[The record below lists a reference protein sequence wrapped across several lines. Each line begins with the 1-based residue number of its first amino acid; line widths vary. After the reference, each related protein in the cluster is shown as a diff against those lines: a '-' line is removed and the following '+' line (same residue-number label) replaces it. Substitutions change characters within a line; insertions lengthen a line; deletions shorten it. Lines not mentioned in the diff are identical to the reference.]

1 MAARQVVVMAR
12 WPAAGRCK
20 RRLAITTGAAA
31 AARVQQRLTA
41 HTLAT
46 ARLAADQAQAEL
58 LLAVD
63 GLGPRAMARWGRALG
78 ADAAVLQGRGS
89 LGRRMQGQLQRRFQ
103 RGAQQVVLIGTD
115 LPGLEVADLTAAF
128 DHLQQ
133 SPLVLGPAADG
144 GYWLIGL
151 TRSGF
156 ERAGAALM
164 AGMPWGGH
172 SVLQATLEA
181 AAART
186 LKPALLRQQ
195 HDLDRHPDLA
205 PWIPSR
211 HRR

>member
-1 MAARQVVVMAR
+1 MRARQLVVLAR

-20 RRLAITTGAAA
+20 RRLAIIAGAAA

-46 ARLAADQAQAEL
+46 ARLATEQAQADL
-58 LLAVD
+58 LLAAD
-63 GLGPRAMARWGRALG
+63 GLGPRALGRWGRALA

-89 LGRRMQGQLQRRFQ
+89 LGRRMQGQLQRSFE

-115 LPGLEVADLTAAF
+115 LPGLEVGDLTAAF
-128 DHLQQ
+128 AHLQQ
-133 SPLVLGPAADG
+133 HPLVLGPAVDG

-151 TRSGF
+151 TRRGF

-164 AGMPWGGH
+164 AGMPWGSS
-172 SVLQATLEA
+172 SVLEATLEA
-181 AAART
+181 AAARR
-186 LKPALLRQQ
+186 LEPALLRQQ
-195 HDLDRHPDLA
+195 HDLDRHADLA

-211 HRR
+211 RRR

>member
-1 MAARQVVVMAR
+1 MRARQLVVLAR

-20 RRLAITTGAAA
+20 RRLAITAGAAA

-46 ARLAADQAQAEL
+46 ARLAAEQAQADL
-58 LLAVD
+58 LLAAD
-63 GLGPRAMARWGRALG
+63 GLGPRALGRWGRALA

-89 LGRRMQGQLQRRFQ
+89 LGRRMQGQLQRSFE

-115 LPGLEVADLTAAF
+115 LPGLEVGDLTAAF
-128 DHLQQ
+128 AHLQQ
-133 SPLVLGPAADG
+133 HPLVLGPAVDG

-151 TRSGF
+151 TRRGF

-164 AGMPWGGH
+164 AGMPWGSS
-172 SVLQATLEA
+172 SVLEATLEA
-181 AAART
+181 AAARR
-186 LKPALLRQQ
+186 LEPALLRQQ
-195 HDLDRHPDLA
+195 HDLDRHADLA

-211 HRR
+211 RRR

>member
-1 MAARQVVVMAR
+1 MAR

-20 RRLAITTGAAA
+20 RRLAITSGAAA

-41 HTLAT
+41 HTLTT
-46 ARLAADQAQAEL
+46 ARLAADQAQADL
-58 LLAVD
+58 LLAAD
-63 GLGPRAMARWGRALG
+63 GLGPRALERWSCALG

-89 LGRRMQGQLQRRFQ
+89 LGRRLQGQLQRSFE

-128 DHLQQ
+128 AHLQQ
-133 SPLVLGPAADG
+133 HPLVLGPAADG

-151 TRSGF
+151 TRGGF

-164 AGMPWGGH
+164 AGMPWGSS
-172 SVLQATLEA
+172 SVLKATLEA
-181 AAART
+181 AAARK
-186 LKPALLRQQ
+186 LEPALLRQQ
-195 HDLDRHPDLA
+195 HDLDRHADLS

-211 HRR
+211 RGR

>member
-1 MAARQVVVMAR
+1 VVLAR

-20 RRLAITTGAAA
+20 RRLAITAGTAA

-46 ARLAADQAQAEL
+46 ARLAAEQAQADL
-58 LLAVD
+58 LLAAD
-63 GLGPRAMARWGRALG
+63 GLGPRALGRWGRALG

-89 LGRRMQGQLQRRFQ
+89 LGRRMHGQLQRSFE

-115 LPGLEVADLTAAF
+115 LPGLEAGDLTAAF
-128 DHLQQ
+128 AHLQQ
-133 SPLVLGPAADG
+133 HPLVLGPAADG

-151 TRSGF
+151 TRRGF

-164 AGMPWGGH
+164 AGMPWGSS
-172 SVLQATLEA
+172 SVLEATLEA
-181 AAART
+181 AAAHSLT
-186 LKPALLRQQ
+186 PALLRQQ
-195 HDLDRHPDLA
+195 HDLDRHADLA

-211 HRR
+211 RRR

>member
-1 MAARQVVVMAR
+1 MRARQLVVLAR

-20 RRLAITTGAAA
+20 RRLAIIAGAAA

-46 ARLAADQAQAEL
+46 ARLAAEQAQADL
-58 LLAVD
+58 LLAAD
-63 GLGPRAMARWGRALG
+63 GLGPRALGRWGRALA

-89 LGRRMQGQLQRRFQ
+89 LGRRMQGQLQRSFE

-115 LPGLEVADLTAAF
+115 LPGLEVGDLTAAF
-128 DHLQQ
+128 AHLQQ
-133 SPLVLGPAADG
+133 HPLVLGPAVDG

-151 TRSGF
+151 TRRGF

-164 AGMPWGGH
+164 AGMPWGSS
-172 SVLQATLEA
+172 SVLEATLEA
-181 AAART
+181 AAARR
-186 LKPALLRQQ
+186 LEPALLRQQ
-195 HDLDRHPDLA
+195 HDLDRHADLA

-211 HRR
+211 RRR

>member
-1 MAARQVVVMAR
+1 
-12 WPAAGRCK
+12 
-20 RRLAITTGAAA
+20 
-31 AARVQQRLTA
+31 
-41 HTLAT
+41 
-46 ARLAADQAQAEL
+46 
-58 LLAVD
+58 
-63 GLGPRAMARWGRALG
+63 
-78 ADAAVLQGRGS
+78 
-89 LGRRMQGQLQRRFQ
+89 
-103 RGAQQVVLIGTD
+103 
-115 LPGLEVADLTAAF
+115 
-128 DHLQQ
+128 
-133 SPLVLGPAADG
+133 VLGPAADG

-164 AGMPWGGH
+164 AGMPWGSH

>member
-1 MAARQVVVMAR
+1 MAR

-164 AGMPWGGH
+164 AGMPWGSH

-181 AAART
+181 AAARR
-186 LKPALLRQQ
+186 LEPALLRQQ
-195 HDLDRHPDLA
+195 HDLDRHADLA

-211 HRR
+211 RRR

>member
-1 MAARQVVVMAR
+1 MAR

-20 RRLAITTGAAA
+20 RRLGITAGAAA

-46 ARLAADQAQAEL
+46 ARLAADQAEADL
-58 LLAVD
+58 LLAAD
-63 GLGPRAMARWGRALG
+63 GLGPRALNRWGRALRVDG
-78 ADAAVLQGRGS
+78 AVLQGRGS

-103 RGAQQVVLIGTD
+103 QGAQQVVLIGTD
-115 LPGLEVADLTAAF
+115 LPGLEVADLTTAF
-128 DHLQQ
+128 DHLRQH
-133 SPLVLGPAADG
+133 PLVLGPAADG

-151 TRSGF
+151 TRRGF

-164 AGMPWGGH
+164 AGMPWGST

-186 LKPALLRQQ
+186 LTPALLRQQ
-195 HDLDRHPDLA
+195 HDLDRHADLSS
-205 PWIPSR
+205 WIPSR
-211 HRR
+211 RHR

>member
-1 MAARQVVVMAR
+1 MAR

-20 RRLAITTGAAA
+20 RRLAITAGAAA

-46 ARLAADQAQAEL
+46 ARLAAEQAQADL
-58 LLAVD
+58 LLAAD
-63 GLGPRAMARWGRALG
+63 GLGPRALGRWGRALA

-89 LGRRMQGQLQRRFQ
+89 LGRRIQGQLQRSFE

-115 LPGLEVADLTAAF
+115 LPGLEVGDLTAAF
-128 DHLQQ
+128 AHLQQ
-133 SPLVLGPAADG
+133 HPLVLGPAADG

-151 TRSGF
+151 TRRGF

-164 AGMPWGGH
+164 AGMPGGSS
-172 SVLQATLEA
+172 SVLEATLEA
-181 AAART
+181 AAAHSLT
-186 LKPALLRQQ
+186 PALLRQQ
-195 HDLDRHPDLA
+195 HDLDRHADLA

-211 HRR
+211 RRR

>member
-1 MAARQVVVMAR
+1 VRARQLVVLAR

-20 RRLAITTGAAA
+20 RRLAIIAGAAA

-46 ARLAADQAQAEL
+46 ARLATEQAQADL
-58 LLAVD
+58 LLAAD
-63 GLGPRAMARWGRALG
+63 GLGPRALGRWGRALA

-89 LGRRMQGQLQRRFQ
+89 LGRRMQGQLQRSFE

-115 LPGLEVADLTAAF
+115 LPGLEVGDLTAAF
-128 DHLQQ
+128 AHLQQ
-133 SPLVLGPAADG
+133 HPLVLGPAVDG

-151 TRSGF
+151 TRRGF

-164 AGMPWGGH
+164 AGMPWGSS
-172 SVLQATLEA
+172 SVLEATLEA
-181 AAART
+181 AAARR
-186 LKPALLRQQ
+186 LEPALLRQQ
-195 HDLDRHPDLA
+195 HDLDRHADLA

-211 HRR
+211 RRR

>member
-1 MAARQVVVMAR
+1 VVLAR

-20 RRLAITTGAAA
+20 RRLAITAGAAA

-46 ARLAADQAQAEL
+46 ARLAAEQAQADL
-58 LLAVD
+58 LLAAD
-63 GLGPRAMARWGRALG
+63 GLGPRALGRWGRALA

-89 LGRRMQGQLQRRFQ
+89 LGRRMQGQLQRSFE

-115 LPGLEVADLTAAF
+115 LPGLEVGDLTAAF
-128 DHLQQ
+128 AHLQQ
-133 SPLVLGPAADG
+133 HPLVLGPAVDG

-151 TRSGF
+151 TRRGF

-164 AGMPWGGH
+164 AGMPWGSS
-172 SVLQATLEA
+172 SVLEATLEA
-181 AAART
+181 AAARR
-186 LKPALLRQQ
+186 LEPALLRQQ
-195 HDLDRHPDLA
+195 HDLDRHADLA

-211 HRR
+211 RRR

>member
-1 MAARQVVVMAR
+1 VVLAR

-20 RRLAITTGAAA
+20 RRLAIIAGAAA

-46 ARLAADQAQAEL
+46 ARLATEQAQADL
-58 LLAVD
+58 LLAAD
-63 GLGPRAMARWGRALG
+63 GLGPRALGRWGRALA

-89 LGRRMQGQLQRRFQ
+89 LGRRMQGQLQRSFE

-115 LPGLEVADLTAAF
+115 LPGLEVGDLTAAF
-128 DHLQQ
+128 AHLQQ
-133 SPLVLGPAADG
+133 HPLVLGPAVDG

-151 TRSGF
+151 TRRGF

-164 AGMPWGGH
+164 AGMPWGSS
-172 SVLQATLEA
+172 SVLEATLEA
-181 AAART
+181 AAARR
-186 LKPALLRQQ
+186 LEPALLRQQ
-195 HDLDRHPDLA
+195 HDLDRHADLA

-211 HRR
+211 RRR